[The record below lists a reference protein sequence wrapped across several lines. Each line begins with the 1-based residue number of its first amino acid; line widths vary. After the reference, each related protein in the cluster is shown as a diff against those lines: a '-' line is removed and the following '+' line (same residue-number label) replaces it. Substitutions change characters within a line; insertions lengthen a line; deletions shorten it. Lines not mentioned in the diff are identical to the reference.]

1 MLGRKFDELRR
12 RLYARHPLDKVEGGL
27 GVGRQPASRLIV
39 PCQNFLT
46 SNLMKSPSALW
57 GTRTRR
63 GFRLPERTQ
72 RYTHAARHPGYDL
85 IQL

>member
-1 MLGRKFDELRR
+1 
-12 RLYARHPLDKVEGGL
+12 
-27 GVGRQPASRLIV
+27 
-39 PCQNFLT
+39 
-46 SNLMKSPSALW
+46 MKSPSALW

-85 IQL
+85 IRYELGRGCEADAGGAHYTAFLRRRLHFS